1 MNDSTGSDQNFIS
14 ARVKLLAID
23 HGTKRMGIAGSDAL
37 GMMAHPLECIP
48 AKPFED
54 FLRRLKEILAERE
67 TEQIVVGMPRNM
79 DGSFGPQALLVQ
91 DFVAVLKKSVT
102 VPVVTWDERLTS
114 AAAEERLRE
123 AGVNAR
129 DAKKKVDASAA
140 AIFLQD
146 YLDSFA
152 G

>member
-67 TEQIVVGMPRNM
+67 MEQIVVGMPRNM

>member
-1 MNDSTGSDQNFIS
+1 M
-14 ARVKLLAID
+14 KLLAID

-37 GMMAHPLECIP
+37 GMLAHPLECIP
-48 AKPFED
+48 AEPFED
-54 FLRRLKEILAERE
+54 FVKRLKDILAERE
-67 TEQIVVGMPRNM
+67 TEQIVVGMPCNM

-91 DFVAVLKKSVT
+91 DFVAMLKKSVA

-114 AAAEERLRE
+114 VAARERLRE

-140 AIFLQD
+140 AILLQD
-146 YLDSFA
+146 HLDSFA